1 LLKKNKIK
9 LGVVTKSHVEL
20 NQLAMK
26 AQMELISIR
35 KRELLWQR
43 VTRNLTK
50 KKPPT
55 QKKKKKKKKG
65 GASENI
71 HGGVVWR
78 FFIVIWTTWLDF

>member
-43 VTRNLTK
+43 VKRNLTNK
-50 KKPPT
+50 KNPKHKT
-55 QKKKKKKKKG
+55 KQKKKKRRGFRKHPWRG
-65 GASENI
+65 GMAVFLS
-71 HGGVVWR
+71 
-78 FFIVIWTTWLDF
+78 